1 MNDVRSMPL
10 KRWQAVSLIGL
21 QLLFAACATSV
32 LFYRA
37 QGWAPDV
44 IDFGWLSYRA
54 FNIYV
59 SLAIIGY
66 LVWGLLRGYR
76 HVLLL
81 LAAFSLFHLVEGALI
96 AFWTKAVIHLVTL
109 IILAWIVHE
118 KGRLSSRYSA
128 SSDNV

>member
-1 MNDVRSMPL
+1 MSNDQSMRL
-10 KRWQAVSLIGL
+10 KRWQAASLIGM

-44 IDFGWLSYRA
+44 INFEWLSYRA
-54 FNIYV
+54 FNIYL
-59 SLAIIGY
+59 SLLIIGC

-76 HVLLL
+76 HVLPL

-96 AFWTKAVIHLVTL
+96 AFWAKAVIHLVTL
-109 IILAWIVHE
+109 IILAWMVHE
-118 KGRLSSRYSA
+118 KGRLSSSL
-128 SSDNV
+128 SSIGR